1 MLSKLPVWCCQAL
14 ALAFL
19 HLSCGRQ
26 KATLGSFS
34 GAGFGLESC
43 WGLAVSAPC
52 RTEAGAATEAAIS
65 SIHYMVFARFC
76 HAFEAACLVMSG
88 IGVGLSSSFLWASE
102 GDVRPFFGGWF
113 LDRLGL
119 NPAGV
124 ELFRLRAGRRHGF
137 FTLSKLPVWWCQALA
152 LALLHLSCG
161 RQKVT
166 LGTFSGAGFW
176 TGWAWILLG
185 LSCFGS
191 VPDGGR
197 SCHRS
202 CHCSSI
208 HSSIHYMVFARVLN
222 AFEAA
227 CLVMSGI
234 GVGLSSSFLWAS
246 EGDVRHFFGGWFL
259 DRLGLNPAG
268 VGLFR
273 LRAER
278 RPELPPKLPL
288 QLHPLHGFCMVF
300 SCFRSCL
307 SGDVRHWR
315 WPCFIF
321 LAGVRRRRY

>member
-1 MLSKLPVWCCQAL
+1 MP
-14 ALAFL
+14 
-19 HLSCGRQ
+19 
-26 KATLGSFS
+26 
-34 GAGFGLESC
+34 
-43 WGLAVSAPC
+43 
-52 RTEAGAATEAAIS
+52 
-65 SIHYMVFARFC
+65 
-76 HAFEAACLVMSG
+76 
-88 IGVGLSSSFLWASE
+88 
-102 GDVRPFFGGWF
+102 
-113 LDRLGL
+113 
-119 NPAGV
+119 N
-124 ELFRLRAGRRHGF
+124 
-137 FTLSKLPVWWCQALA
+137 
-152 LALLHLSCG
+152 
-161 RQKVT
+161 
-166 LGTFSGAGFW
+166 
-176 TGWAWILLG
+176 
-185 LSCFGS
+185 
-191 VPDGGR
+191 GGR

-208 HSSIHYMVFARVLN
+208 HSSIHYMVFAWCFH

-315 WPCFIF
+315 WPFFIF
-321 LAGVRRRRY
+321 LVGVRRRR